1 MARKPMP
8 SRQSANALAPSP
20 VHAPSYYAATV
31 REAVATAPL
40 DGAHSCDVCIVGGG
54 FTGCAAALHL
64 ARRGF
69 SVKLLEQSRLGWG
82 ASGRNGG
89 QAHVGLRRDQD
100 WLEGRLGTG
109 DAHKLWELALAARAH
124 LDEIIARYGIACDFR
139 PGLLHADHKARYT
152 RATRRYVAHLQEAY
166 GYAHIRY
173 VEQEEIRALVATDG
187 YYGAS
192 FDARGGHLHPLNL
205 VLGIARGA
213 QSHGAQL
220 HEGAEVLQIERTG
233 GVFAVTTAQA
243 QVRAGQVILA
253 CNGYLRGISREVEA
267 HVMPINN
274 FIAVTQ
280 PLGAERAAAI
290 VQHGYAVADSRFVVN
305 YYRTTVDGRMLFG
318 GGENYSYRF
327 PRDVAAFVR
336 PHLVKVFPQLSAVRI
351 DYAWG
356 GTLAITPTRMPF
368 IREIEPGFYNASGF
382 SGLGV
387 VLAPYAGKILAD
399 AIAGERRAF
408 EAFARVPVPR
418 FFGGPALR
426 WPTLVAAM
434 SLYALRDRL

>member
-1 MARKPMP
+1 MP
-8 SRQSANALAPSP
+8 NRQSTNALAPSAT
-20 VHAPSYYAATV
+20 HAPSYYAATV
-31 REAVATAPL
+31 AHAVNAPPL
-40 DGAHSCDVCIVGGG
+40 DGAHSCDVCIIGGG

-64 ARRGF
+64 ARRGLT
-69 SVKLLEQSRLGWG
+69 VKLLEQSRLGWG

-89 QAHVGLRRDQD
+89 QVHVGLRRDQN
-100 WLEGRLGTG
+100 WLEGKLGTA
-109 DAHKLWELALAARAH
+109 DAHKLWELALDAREH
-124 LDEIIARYGIACDFR
+124 LDSLVDSYGIACDYR

-152 RATRRYVAHLQEAY
+152 RDTRRYVAHLREAY

-173 VEQEEIRALVATDG
+173 VELEELRALVATDG

-192 FDARGGHLHPLNL
+192 LDARGGHLHPLNL

-213 QSHGAQL
+213 QGHGAQL
-220 HEGAEVLQIERTG
+220 HESAEVVKVERAGAGFVVHTD
-233 GVFAVTTAQA
+233 TA
-243 QVRAGQVILA
+243 QVRSAQVILA
-253 CNGYLRGISREVEA
+253 CNGYLRGICRAVEA

-274 FIAVTQ
+274 FIAVTE
-280 PLGAERAAAI
+280 PLGAAHAAAI
-290 VQHGYAVADSRFVVN
+290 VRDGYAVADSRFVVN
-305 YYRTTVDGRMLFG
+305 YYRMTVDHRLLFG

-327 PRDVAAFVR
+327 PKDIGEFVR
-336 PHLVKVFPQLSAVRI
+336 PHMSKVFPQLRDARI
-351 DYAWG
+351 DFAWG

-408 EAFARVPVPR
+408 DAFARVPVPR
-418 FFGGPALR
+418 FPGGAALR

>member
-1 MARKPMP
+1 M
-8 SRQSANALAPSP
+8 SHRQSANALAPSSI
-20 VHAPSYYAATV
+20 HAPSYYAATV
-31 REAVATAPL
+31 THGIDTPPL
-40 DGAHSCDVCIVGGG
+40 EGAHLCDVCIIGGG

-64 ARRGF
+64 ARRGLT
-69 SVKLLEQSRLGWG
+69 VKLLEQSRLGWG

-89 QAHVGLRRDQD
+89 QAHVGLRRDQT
-100 WLEGRLGTG
+100 WLEGKLGV
-109 DAHKLWELALAARAH
+109 AHARKLWDLALEARTH
-124 LDEIIARYGIACDFR
+124 LDSLIADYGIECDYR
-139 PGLLHADHKARYT
+139 SGLLHADHKARYT
-152 RATRRYVAHLQEAY
+152 LDTRRYVAHLQDSY
-166 GYAHIRY
+166 GYQSIRY
-173 VEQEEIRALVATDG
+173 VDREEIRTLIATDG

-220 HEGAEVLQIERTG
+220 HEDAEVVRVAG
-233 GVFAVTTAQA
+233 GDGAFTVSTRRA

-253 CNGYLRGISREVEA
+253 CNGYLRGISASVEA

-274 FIAVTQ
+274 YIAVTE
-280 PLGAERAAAI
+280 PLGIERAAAI
-290 VQHGYAVADSRFVVN
+290 VNSGYAVADSRFVVN
-305 YYRTTVDGRMLFG
+305 YYRMTADHRLLFG

-327 PRDVAAFVR
+327 PNDIAGFVR
-336 PHLVKVFPQLSAVRI
+336 PHMSKVFPQLRDVGL

-356 GTLAITPTRMPF
+356 GTLAITPSRMPF

-387 VLAPYAGKILAD
+387 VLAPFAGKVLAE
-399 AIAGERRAF
+399 AIGGDRRAF
-408 EAFARVPVPR
+408 DEFARVPVPR
-418 FFGGPALR
+418 FPGGPALR

-434 SLYALRDRL
+434 FLYALRDRL